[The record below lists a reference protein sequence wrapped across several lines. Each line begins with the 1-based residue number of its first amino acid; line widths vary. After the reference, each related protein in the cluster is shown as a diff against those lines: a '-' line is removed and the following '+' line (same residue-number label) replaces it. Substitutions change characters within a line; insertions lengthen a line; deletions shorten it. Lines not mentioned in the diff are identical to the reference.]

1 MNVKLFDHVE
11 RTNLERRELQLWI
24 LAIAT
29 ILILILGLALLMY
42 PAIFSHPVVLAGQ
55 TLRVA
60 FFSFCF
66 LSLLLVGYLLDR
78 QSVVRQLRLRAKR
91 DEERIVKLRLQA
103 SADLLST
110 LPIWNHF
117 QDRLTMEFRRVAHL
131 QSSLSILS
139 IQLIPSPAI
148 SDQDQ
153 LVADEGDAAKAI
165 TRKLRREDSLYR
177 FCDGCFG
184 IIMPGLVTA
193 EANRIAERFKEG
205 LDDAAGISIRFSS
218 TVKLFNYPEHAATAQ
233 ELEQA
238 IRSLLPEDP
247 LDVSLAEAQG

>member
-1 MNVKLFDHVE
+1 MKLFDNIE
-11 RTNLERRELQLWI
+11 PGNLEQRELQLWV

-29 ILILILGLALLMY
+29 ILILTLGLALLMY
-42 PAIFSHPVVLAGQ
+42 PAVFSHPVVLAGK

-60 FFSFCF
+60 FFGFCV
-66 LSLLLVGYLLDR
+66 LSLLLISYLLVR
-78 QSVVRQLRLRAKR
+78 QSVVRQLRQRVKQ
-91 DEERIVKLRLQA
+91 DEERIVRLRLQA

-110 LPIWNHF
+110 LPNWIHF
-117 QDRLTMEFRRVAHL
+117 QDQLTMEFRRVAHL

-139 IQLIPSPAI
+139 IRLIPSPAI

-153 LVADEGDAAKAI
+153 LVAAEGDAAKAI
-165 TRKLRREDSLYR
+165 SRKLRREDSLYR

-193 EANRIAERFKEG
+193 EANRTAERLKEG

-218 TVKLFNYPEHAATAQ
+218 TVKLFNYPEHVATAH

-238 IRSLLPEDP
+238 IHSLLPDEP
-247 LDVSLAEAQG
+247 LSVAFVEAQS

>member
-1 MNVKLFDHVE
+1 LKLFDNIE
-11 RTNLERRELQLWI
+11 RGNLERRELQLWV
-24 LAIAT
+24 LAITT
-29 ILILILGLALLMY
+29 ILILSLGLVLLMY
-42 PAIFSHPVVLAGQ
+42 PAVFSHPVVLAGKS
-55 TLRVA
+55 LRVA
-60 FFSFCF
+60 FFGFCV
-66 LSLLLVGYLLDR
+66 LSMLLLGYLLDR
-78 QSVVRQLRLRAKR
+78 RSVVRQLRRQIKQ
-91 DEERIVKLRLQA
+91 DENRIVKLRLQA

-110 LPIWNHF
+110 LPNWIHF

-139 IQLIPSPAI
+139 IQLIPSPTI

-153 LVADEGDAAKAI
+153 LVAAEGDAAKAI
-165 TRKLRREDSLYR
+165 SRKLRREDSLYR
-177 FCDGCFG
+177 FCSGCFG

-193 EANRIAERFKEG
+193 EANRTAERLKEG

-238 IRSLLPEDP
+238 IHSLLPEDP
-247 LDVSLAEAQG
+247 LGVSLLEVQG